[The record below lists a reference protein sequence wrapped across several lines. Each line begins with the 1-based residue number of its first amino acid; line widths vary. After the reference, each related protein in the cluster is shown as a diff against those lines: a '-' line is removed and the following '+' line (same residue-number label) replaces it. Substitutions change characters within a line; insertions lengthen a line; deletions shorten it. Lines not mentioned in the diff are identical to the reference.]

1 MSQKPRGE
9 NILEEETVQCLYKYG
24 AYIQLVG
31 TFYKQRRLLVN
42 ILFFSMFSVMI
53 LIFSMKWTEHQY
65 LNLFIHL
72 LQENPGLSIFL
83 VNNQNILVGS
93 SYAAWFG
100 EEEVS
105 SRIGIDI
112 WGLP

>member
-1 MSQKPRGE
+1 MLGTIHVKHLEQFLAQSKLENKDSRVGE

-53 LIFSMKWTEHQY
+53 PIFSMKWTEH
-65 LNLFIHL
+65 
-72 LQENPGLSIFL
+72 
-83 VNNQNILVGS
+83 
-93 SYAAWFG
+93 
-100 EEEVS
+100 
-105 SRIGIDI
+105 
-112 WGLP
+112 